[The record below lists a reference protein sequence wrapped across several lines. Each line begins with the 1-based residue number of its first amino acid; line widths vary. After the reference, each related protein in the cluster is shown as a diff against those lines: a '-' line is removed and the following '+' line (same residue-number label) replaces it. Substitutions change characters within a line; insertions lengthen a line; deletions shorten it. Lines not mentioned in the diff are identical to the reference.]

1 MYNRIIMRKQSA
13 MQSLFWSVLI
23 MSLPFGVLN
32 FVLPIYGHEIG
43 ASAFEIG
50 LFFTA
55 YSLMLV
61 ILRPLIGRGIDRLG
75 RRPFL
80 LIGLGGYAL
89 TMFLFASAKDV
100 SGLITART
108 LQGISSAFLWLAA
121 RSMIADTAQ
130 IDTRATSFGKL
141 DQANYQGAILG
152 TFPGF
157 YLLIHFGIETGW
169 SLLFMAFG
177 ITGLA
182 AFLLAVLRIPETGNE
197 TLTGHPQP
205 IQWTS
210 AWITLLLVTFVTGA
224 AWAMISPILMIYL
237 QEKFSIEVY
246 YLALAYLPSAIIWA
260 ALPSRLGKLSDRF
273 GRKPMMVMG
282 MLAAAGTSFLF
293 PHLKSLAGLTLLWAF
308 QALCFAAGD
317 PAEQALVADLT
328 GGDQMGRGFGLYT
341 AAAGLGLAFGPMI
354 GGWLYDQ
361 YSYQTP
367 FYLNGVLLFLSAMIL
382 IFLLKTPQQITAAN
396 KA

>member
-13 MQSLFWSVLI
+13 MQSLFWSILI

-61 ILRPLIGRGIDRLG
+61 ILRPLIGRGIDHLG

-89 TMFLFASAKDV
+89 TMFLFALAKDV
-100 SGLITART
+100 SGLITARS

-121 RSMIADTAQ
+121 RSMIADTSRVA
-130 IDTRATSFGKL
+130 TRATSFGKL

-182 AFLLAVLRIPETGNE
+182 AFLLAVLRIPETRNE
-197 TLTGHPQP
+197 TLTRHHQP

-273 GRKPMMVMG
+273 GRKPMMVIG
-282 MLAAAGTSFLF
+282 MLAAAATSFLF

-361 YSYQTP
+361 YTYQTP
-367 FYLNGVLLFLSAMIL
+367 FYLNGVLLFLSALIL
-382 IFLLKTPQQITAAN
+382 IFLLKTPQQNTATN
-396 KA
+396 QP

>member
-13 MQSLFWSVLI
+13 MQSLFWSILI

-61 ILRPLIGRGIDRLG
+61 ILRPLIGRGIDHLG

-89 TMFLFASAKDV
+89 TMFLFASAIGV
-100 SGLITART
+100 SGLIIART

-121 RSMIADTAQ
+121 RSMIADTSQ
-130 IDTRATSFGKL
+130 VDTRATSFGKL

-157 YLLIHFGIETGW
+157 YMLIHFGIETGW

-182 AFLLAVLRIPETGNE
+182 AFLLAILRIPETRKE
-197 TLTGHPQP
+197 TLTLYPQP

-273 GRKPMMVMG
+273 GRKPMMVIG

-382 IFLLKTPQQITAAN
+382 IFLLKTPQHITATN
-396 KA
+396 QP